1 MEYLIIWLAIA
12 GACAYF
18 ASQKGRSALG
28 WFVIGFL
35 LSFIALIILWV
46 LPSVGFDDAKSQEIA
61 RKFGVSSLY
70 RKCPEC
76 AELVQREAAKCK
88 HCQAALPAISA

>member
-12 GACAYF
+12 GASAYF
-18 ASQKGRSALG
+18 ANQKGRSALG

-46 LPSVGFDDAKSQEIA
+46 LPPVGFDDAKSQEIA

-76 AELVQREAAKCK
+76 AELVQREAIKCK
-88 HCQAALPAISA
+88 HCQAVLPAISA

>member
-12 GACAYF
+12 GVCAYL

-35 LSFIALIILWV
+35 LSFVALIILWV

-88 HCQAALPAISA
+88 HCQAVLPAISA

>member
-18 ASQKGRSALG
+18 ANQKGRSALG

-46 LPSVGFDDAKSQEIA
+46 LPPIGFDDAKSQEIA

-76 AELVQREAAKCK
+76 AELVQREAIKCK
-88 HCQAALPAISA
+88 HCQAVLPAISA

>member
-1 MEYLIIWLAIA
+1 M
-12 GACAYF
+12 
-18 ASQKGRSALG
+18 
-28 WFVIGFL
+28 IGFL

-76 AELVQREAAKCK
+76 AELVQREAVKCK
-88 HCQAALPAISA
+88 HCQAVLPAISA

>member
-18 ASQKGRSALG
+18 ANQKGRSALG

-46 LPSVGFDDAKSQEIA
+46 
-61 RKFGVSSLY
+61 
-70 RKCPEC
+70 
-76 AELVQREAAKCK
+76 
-88 HCQAALPAISA
+88 

>member
-18 ASQKGRSALG
+18 ANQKGRSALG

-46 LPSVGFDDAKSQEIA
+46 LPPVGFDDAKSQEIA
-61 RKFGVSSLY
+61 RKFGISSLY

-76 AELVQREAAKCK
+76 AELVQREAIKCK
-88 HCQAALPAISA
+88 HCQAVLPAISA